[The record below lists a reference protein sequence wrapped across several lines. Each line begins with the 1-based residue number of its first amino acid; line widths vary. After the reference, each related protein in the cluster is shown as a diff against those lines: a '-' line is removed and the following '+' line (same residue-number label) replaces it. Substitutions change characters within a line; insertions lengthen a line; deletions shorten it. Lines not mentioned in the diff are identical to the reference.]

1 MRPSVIQESVM
12 QATPKETRV
21 SRSRPAIYLDHSATT
36 PLRDEALAAMQ
47 PYFAEFYGNPSSIHW
62 AGRRGHAGLDQA
74 RRTVA
79 GILGAKPTEIVF
91 TASGTESDNAALRG
105 IARTRR
111 KQNGANRV
119 VVSPTEHAAIQR
131 TAEDLHDNYG
141 FELTLLPVDG
151 EGRVNPADV
160 AGALGEDVALVSV
173 LYANNEV
180 GTIQPIAVI
189 GALCKAAGVPFHT
202 DAVQAAGKLP
212 LNVNDLCV
220 DSLSLSGHK
229 FYGPK
234 GAGVFYLRQGTPYQ
248 PLVTGGSQEGGR
260 RAATENVPSLV
271 GLATALALAEAE
283 REGEMARLQVL
294 RDRLIGGI
302 LESVEGAR
310 LTGSPNHRLSSHAS
324 FVLAGLEAEGV
335 LIGLDMVGIA
345 ASSGSACSNASQRPS
360 HVLEAMGVSP
370 ADLYGGLRLTLG
382 RSNTPEQM
390 DFVVQQLAR
399 IVANIRSG

>member
-1 MRPSVIQESVM
+1 M
-12 QATPKETRV
+12 

-36 PLRDEALAAMQ
+36 PLADEALAAMQ

-62 AGRRGHAGLDQA
+62 AGRRGHGGLDQA

-79 GILGAKPTEIVF
+79 GVLSAKPAEIVF

-105 IARTRR
+105 IALARR
-111 KQNGANRV
+111 KQSGANRL
-119 VVSPTEHAAIQR
+119 VVSPVEHAAIQR
-131 TAEDLHDNYG
+131 TAEDLRDNYG
-141 FELTLLPVDG
+141 FELTLLPVDSDG
-151 EGRVNPADV
+151 LVNPADV
-160 AGALGEDVALVSV
+160 AGSLGDDVVLVSV

-180 GTIQPIAVI
+180 GTFQPIAEI

-212 LNVNDLCV
+212 LDVNALRV
-220 DSLSLSGHK
+220 DALSLSAHK

-234 GAGVFYLRQGTPYQ
+234 GAGVLYLRQGTPYQ
-248 PLVTGGSQEGGR
+248 PLITGGSQEGGR

-271 GLATALALAEAE
+271 GLAAALELAEAE
-283 REGEMARLQVL
+283 RENEMARLQIL

-302 LESVEGAR
+302 LEGVEGVR
-310 LTGSPNHRLSSHAS
+310 LTGSPNHRLSNHAS
-324 FVLAGLEAEGV
+324 FVLEGLEAEGI
-335 LIGLDMVGIA
+335 LIGLDMAGIA

-360 HVLEAMGVSP
+360 HVLEAMGVPS

-382 RSNTPEQM
+382 RSNTPEQI
-390 DFVVQQLAR
+390 DYTIEQVAR
-399 IVANIRSG
+399 IVSSIRRAA

>member
-1 MRPSVIQESVM
+1 MSSVM
-12 QATPKETRV
+12 QAILKEASV

-79 GILGAKPTEIVF
+79 AVLGAKPTEIVF

-105 IARTRR
+105 IALARR
-111 KQNGANRV
+111 RQSGANRL
-119 VVSPTEHAAIQR
+119 VVSPVEHAAIQR
-131 TAEDLHDNYG
+131 TAEDLRDNYG
-141 FELTLLPVDG
+141 FDLTLLPVDG
-151 EGRVNPADV
+151 DGLVNPADV
-160 AGALGEDVALVSV
+160 AGALEEGVASNVALVSV

-180 GTIQPIAVI
+180 GTVQPIAEI
-189 GALCKAAGVPFHT
+189 SAACKAAGVPFHT

-212 LNVNDLCV
+212 LDVNALGV
-220 DSLSLSGHK
+220 DALSLSGHK

-234 GAGVFYLRQGTPYQ
+234 GAGVLYLRQGTPYQ
-248 PLVTGGSQEGGR
+248 PILTGGSQEGSR

-271 GLATALALAEAE
+271 GMAKALELAEAE
-283 REGEMARLQVL
+283 RENEMARLQLL

-302 LESVEGAR
+302 LESVEGVR
-310 LTGSPNHRLSSHAS
+310 LTGSPVRRLPNHAS
-324 FVLAGLEAEGV
+324 FVLEGLEAEGV
-335 LIGLDMVGIA
+335 LIGLDMAGIA

-360 HVLEAMGVSP
+360 HVLEAMGVAP

-390 DFVVQQLAR
+390 DFVVEQLTR
-399 IVANIRSG
+399 IVANIRNG

>member
-1 MRPSVIQESVM
+1 M
-12 QATPKETRV
+12 TRT
-21 SRSRPAIYLDHSATT
+21 RPAIYLDHSATT

-62 AGRRGHAGLDQA
+62 AGRRGHAGLDGA

-79 GILGAKPTEIVF
+79 GILGAKASEIVF

-105 IARTRR
+105 IALARR
-111 KQNGANRV
+111 KQSGANRV

-131 TAEDLHDNYG
+131 TAEDLRDNYG
-141 FELTLLPVDG
+141 FDLTLLSVDG
-151 EGRVNPADV
+151 DGQVSPDDV
-160 AGALGEDVALVSV
+160 AALLSEDVALVSV

-180 GTIQPIAVI
+180 GTIQPIAEI

-202 DAVQAAGKLP
+202 DGVQAAGKLP
-212 LNVNDLCV
+212 LDVNALGV
-220 DSLSLSGHK
+220 DALSLSAHK

-248 PLVTGGSQEGGR
+248 PTVTGGSQEGGR
-260 RAATENVPSLV
+260 RAATENVPSIV
-271 GLATALALAEAE
+271 GLAAALELAESE
-283 REGEMARLQVL
+283 RESEMARLQIL

-302 LESVEGAR
+302 LESVEGIR
-310 LTGSPNHRLSSHAS
+310 LTGSSAHRLPNHAS
-324 FVLAGLEAEGV
+324 FVLEGLEAEGV
-335 LIGLDMVGIA
+335 LIGLDMAGIA

-360 HVLEAMGVSP
+360 HVLEAMGVPPS
-370 ADLYGGLRLTLG
+370 DLYGGLRLTLG

-390 DFVVQQLAR
+390 DFVVEQLAR
-399 IVANIRSG
+399 IVATIRGGG

>member
-1 MRPSVIQESVM
+1 MM
-12 QATPKETRV
+12 QAIPKEIRV
-21 SRSRPAIYLDHSATT
+21 SRSRPVVYLDHSATT

-79 GILGAKPTEIVF
+79 AVLGAKPTEIVF

-105 IARTRR
+105 IALARR
-111 KQNGANRV
+111 KQSGANRI
-119 VVSPTEHAAIQR
+119 VVSATEHAAIQR
-131 TAEDLHDNYG
+131 TAEDLRDNYG
-141 FELTLLPVDG
+141 FGLTLLPVDG
-151 EGRVNPADV
+151 EGVVNPADV
-160 AGALGEDVALVSV
+160 AAALGDDVALVSL

-180 GTIQPIAVI
+180 GTIQPIATI
-189 GALCKAAGVPFHT
+189 GAACKAAGVPLHT
-202 DAVQAAGKLP
+202 DAVQAAGKLS
-212 LNVNDLCV
+212 LHVNDLCV

-234 GAGVFYLRQGTPYQ
+234 GAGILYLRQGTPCQ
-248 PLVTGGSQEGGR
+248 PIITGGSQEGSR

-271 GLATALALAEAE
+271 GMAKALELAEAE
-283 REGEMARLQVL
+283 REGEMARLQLL

-302 LESVEGAR
+302 LESVEGVR
-310 LTGSPNHRLSSHAS
+310 LTGAPNHRLPNHAS
-324 FVLAGLEAEGV
+324 FVLEGLEAEGV
-335 LIGLDMVGIA
+335 LIGLDMAGIA

-360 HVLEAMGVSP
+360 HVLEAMGVPP

-382 RSNTPEQM
+382 RSNTSEQM
-390 DFVVQQLAR
+390 DFVVEQLAR
-399 IVANIRSG
+399 IVANIHSG

>member
-1 MRPSVIQESVM
+1 M
-12 QATPKETRV
+12 

-36 PLRDEALAAMQ
+36 SLRDEALAAMQ

-79 GILGAKPTEIVF
+79 EILGAKPTEIVF

-105 IARTRR
+105 IALARR
-111 KQNGANRV
+111 KQSGANRI

-131 TAEDLHDNYG
+131 TAEDMRDNYG
-141 FELTLLPVDG
+141 FALTLLPVDG
-151 EGRVNPADV
+151 EGLVNPADV
-160 AGALGEDVALVSV
+160 AASLGEDVALVSV

-180 GTIQPIAVI
+180 GTIQPIAEI
-189 GALCKAAGVPFHT
+189 AAACKAAGVPFHT

-212 LNVNDLCV
+212 LDVNALGV
-220 DSLSLSGHK
+220 DALSLSGHK

-234 GAGVFYLRQGTPYQ
+234 GAGLLYLRQGTPYQ
-248 PLVTGGSQEGGR
+248 SILTGGSQEGNR
-260 RAATENVPSLV
+260 RAATENVPSIV
-271 GLATALALAEAE
+271 GMAAALALAEAE
-283 REGEMARLQVL
+283 RESEMARLQLL

-302 LESVEGAR
+302 LENVEGVR
-310 LTGSPNHRLSSHAS
+310 LTGSPDHRLPHHAS
-324 FVLAGLEAEGV
+324 FVLEGLEAEGV
-335 LIGLDMVGIA
+335 LIGLDMTGIA

-360 HVLEAMGVSP
+360 HVLEAMGVFP

-390 DFVVQQLAR
+390 DFVVEQLAR
-399 IVANIRSG
+399 IVASIRRAG